1 MLRNFFSSKEEL
13 LHTAARNGKV
23 EKVRELLDRGG
34 VDIEHEDG
42 VQSTPLSW
50 AAVNGH
56 LEIITMLL
64 QAGAE
69 KNTTNKYGNTPLMLA
84 SWNRHVDVCR
94 LLIDAGADTEATNA
108 EGAAMWPLALIESSE
123 STADL

>member
-1 MLRNFFSSKEEL
+1 MLRNFVSSKEEQL
-13 LHTAARNGKV
+13 RTAARNGKV
-23 EKVRELLDRGG
+23 EKVRELLNRGDI
-34 VDIEHEDG
+34 DIEHEDD

-50 AAVNGH
+50 AAANGH
-56 LEIITMLL
+56 LEIVTILL